1 MNSLEMGK
9 MKGYQ
14 GIYRELYEYM
24 YIGCLGVVSINSVC
38 HESSKWELSFQLN
51 SKIQKFKCKIE
62 IWEKE
67 KNHKIGTCL
76 VID

>member
-51 SKIQKFKCKIE
+51 SKIQM
-62 IWEKE
+62 
-67 KNHKIGTCL
+67 
-76 VID
+76 